1 MSYLTAIRK
10 DGEIRRLKAKCKHA
24 SEVLEQMDEA
34 IRDWDLNL
42 DEQKDELREWVD
54 SVREYLSQE

>member
-1 MSYLTAIRK
+1 MTYAADVRK

-24 SEVLEQMDEA
+24 SEILEQMDGA
-34 IRDWDLNL
+34 IRDWDLNS